1 MMMDKTSGA
10 KKLNHPTPNESK
22 ENIQEFENKIL
33 TEALNN
39 IDKDI
44 FFSSATAGKKTAGV
58 IKKRVEVLMLSVYE
72 KINSAINKG
81 EYNVEVELNKTQR
94 SFLENKGYRV
104 SLKSGGA
111 NDIYRCVIYWN

>member
-1 MMMDKTSGA
+1 MIETSRP
-10 KKLNHPTPNESK
+10 KKLNHSTPNENK

-72 KINSAINKG
+72 KINSAINRG
-81 EYNVEVELNKTQR
+81 EYNVEAELNKMQR
-94 SFLENKGYRV
+94 TFLENKGYRIA
-104 SLKSGGA
+104 LKSGGS

>member
-1 MMMDKTSGA
+1 MIDKTTGP
-10 KKLNHPTPNESK
+10 KKLNHSTPNENK

-72 KINSAINKG
+72 KINSAINRG
-81 EYNVEVELNKTQR
+81 EYNVEAELNKMQR
-94 SFLENKGYRV
+94 TFLENKGYRIA
-104 SLKSGGA
+104 LKSGGS